1 MPAAPGTRVAYGI
14 PRYRPPPRPPHSPE
28 LKDPA
33 PSHRESPLPDL
44 EGSGPE
50 SGGTNSNPRPATPH
64 RVPPPR
70 PGNHPREWDERPAA
84 SREKRSF
91 GDSTGTGTSGVM
103 SDIGRSKRTQTR
115 ALAPGINR
123 STVSPVRAG
132 SPAAGSAMLRP
143 RSTPSA
149 DAARR
154 ARMWAPLPEV
164 ELKMGQPAA
173 LSSGAA
179 GPASW
184 AR

>member
-1 MPAAPGTRVAYGI
+1 MASLDIDPPPGPPTPPSSKIRHHRIGKAHYQTSRAADRNQEAPTQTPDR
-14 PRYRPPPRPPHSPE
+14 RPPTGYPPH
-28 LKDPA
+28 
-33 PSHRESPLPDL
+33 
-44 EGSGPE
+44 
-50 SGGTNSNPRPATPH
+50 
-64 RVPPPR
+64 R
-70 PGNHPREWDERPAA
+70 PGNHPRGWDERPAA

-103 SDIGRSKRTQTR
+103 SGIGRSKRTQTR
-115 ALAPGINR
+115 ALAPGRNR

-132 SPAAGSAMLRP
+132 SPAAGSVMLRP

-154 ARMWAPLPEV
+154 ARMWAPFPEV

-179 GPASW
+179 GPGSW

>member
-1 MPAAPGTRVAYGI
+1 MGQ
-14 PRYRPPPRPPHSPE
+14 
-28 LKDPA
+28 
-33 PSHRESPLPDL
+33 
-44 EGSGPE
+44 
-50 SGGTNSNPRPATPH
+50 
-64 RVPPPR
+64 
-70 PGNHPREWDERPAA
+70 DERPAA

-91 GDSTGTGTSGVM
+91 GDSTGTGTSGFM
-103 SDIGRSKRTQTR
+103 SDIGLSRRTQTR
-115 ALAPGINR
+115 ALAPGRNR

-132 SPAAGSAMLRP
+132 SPAAGSVMLRP

-154 ARMWAPLPEV
+154 ARMWAPFPEV

-179 GPASW
+179 GPGSW